1 MGRKGEVTHISH
13 SCGHA
18 ARNTGTN
25 IKLSQRSHGTA
36 ASRIMPATGTSDL
49 ISSSSLIVSRRNTA
63 GAGAGAG
70 DAAAALEDAES
81 TRDVWCCTLDWVDG
95 GAREDS
101 EV

>member
-1 MGRKGEVTHISH
+1 
-13 SCGHA
+13 
-18 ARNTGTN
+18 
-25 IKLSQRSHGTA
+25 
-36 ASRIMPATGTSDL
+36 MPATGTSDL

-63 GAGAGAG
+63 GAGAR

-95 GAREDS
+95 GAREDT